1 MTTDMRLNRPISQV
15 IVVLYLAATFSL
27 RFFFEAQLN
36 GLYWVSL
43 ITGGLCL
50 LFLWALI
57 KGKVLN
63 PGWFW
68 FEEEFV
74 NEKKAKQ
81 AQADQP
87 SS

>member
-1 MTTDMRLNRPISQV
+1 MKLNRPLSQV

-27 RFFFEAQLN
+27 RFFFESQLN
-36 GLYWVSL
+36 GHYWVSL
-43 ITGGLCL
+43 LTGGLCL

-57 KGKVLN
+57 KGQVLN

-68 FEEEFV
+68 FEAEFKQ
-74 NEKKAKQ
+74 EKNMAPA
-81 AQADQP
+81 AQETESV